1 MTNKVRR
8 VLSMCLVVGG
18 YLSLLGVG
26 IGNALRR
33 KGNASSSIE
42 SRKPPQYPER
52 TPQSSAGVTENL
64 ESLSLNTPGDAPLD
78 RIARTATREQ
88 LEEPE
93 SGRSTPNTF
102 EPPGCDDPR
111 PANEARVGALLQRQ
125 SLNSYRLEAW
135 SISEPK
141 RLPVPTYAPAVMA
154 FGIVVFA
161 MGLATT
167 WYVCVAGSL
176 VFAVAAWRWVGEL
189 QGE

>member
-8 VLSMCLVVGG
+8 VVSICLVVGG
-18 YLSLLGVG
+18 YLSLLGIG
-26 IGNALRR
+26 ILSALRR
-33 KGNASSSIE
+33 KGKASSSME
-42 SRKPPQYPER
+42 STNPTEHSEP
-52 TPQSSAGVTENL
+52 TLQSATGVTGNMEG
-64 ESLSLNTPGDAPLD
+64 LSRSTPGDAPLD
-78 RIARTATREQ
+78 RISRIAAREQ
-88 LEEPE
+88 REEPE
-93 SGRSTPNTF
+93 SGHSKLNIF
-102 EPPGCDDPR
+102 EPPGCDDP
-111 PANEARVGALLQRQ
+111 PLANEASVGALLQHQ

-154 FGIVVFA
+154 FGIVLFA